1 MTTLIPSASA
11 NVEAYE
17 DMFKE
22 ITRKLYGEETG
33 HGLHTLGTP
42 VAHVATGGPTAPE
55 GERSFTTLV
64 RGVLFWARA
73 ECRRE
78 RFYLG
83 GEGRINASKY
93 GGVGVEGG
101 IRVGIGTNNPTKCIY
116 F

>member
-1 MTTLIPSASA
+1 MIRRQADIKHKMTTLIPSSQPTG
-11 NVEAYE
+11 VEAYE

-64 RGVLFWARA
+64 
-73 ECRRE
+73 
-78 RFYLG
+78 
-83 GEGRINASKY
+83 
-93 GGVGVEGG
+93 
-101 IRVGIGTNNPTKCIY
+101 CIQIQTLIPVHSTII
-116 F
+116 

>member
-1 MTTLIPSASA
+1 MRQQADEKFKMTTLIPSSQPTG
-11 NVEAYE
+11 VEAYE

-64 RGVLFWARA
+64 CIRSDLYPF
-73 ECRRE
+73 C
-78 RFYLG
+78 YL
-83 GEGRINASKY
+83 
-93 GGVGVEGG
+93 
-101 IRVGIGTNNPTKCIY
+101 
-116 F
+116 